1 MESVFSNSVTLLKL
15 QKKDEDHFNILT
27 SVMVVVVITTAGVEE
42 KEKELELAAHLAHG
56 YHLWKSQLSVP
67 LLYWHSV
74 ENKHHQSKTT
84 TCSVIITSKA
94 CKTICK
100 YILWHLLRYILS
112 V

>member
-1 MESVFSNSVTLLKL
+1 
-15 QKKDEDHFNILT
+15 
-27 SVMVVVVITTAGVEE
+27 MVVVVITTAGVEE

-100 YILWHLLRYILS
+100 YIWHLLIYIQCIEKKQILDIRLWLIHWLS
-112 V
+112 CVCVF

>member
-15 QKKDEDHFNILT
+15 QKRDEDHFNILT

-42 KEKELELAAHLAHG
+42 KEKELELAAHLVHG

-74 ENKHHQSKTT
+74 ENKHH
-84 TCSVIITSKA
+84 
-94 CKTICK
+94 
-100 YILWHLLRYILS
+100 
-112 V
+112 